1 MTRRTL
7 DTSANC
13 LLPPQMQAIE
23 CKSRVV
29 LKNNSFFGEF
39 SDCRM
44 TANTDSLLQT
54 PPHDK
59 HPMVNTLGTL
69 TAIVLAFSAFV
80 AYKNKGAFEAQVE
93 QVKAEESDQARLTN
107 SYQGLRGE
115 ITALEAT
122 KEEASEERDG
132 LRGEVEKQTTANAAV
147 QAEIDTTQKELDSTK
162 NEVADAQEKLKELGD
177 LEELAPKIERLQASI
192 AELKG
197 QVATLNTEIER
208 LRGEKTSTGQVLVA
222 AKNKQSQI
230 TSGQSFPTMKTT
242 IRSIDRRLGIVTLAA
257 GIRSGVI
264 GGSRVAVIR
273 GGEKIAEL
281 NVKAVSANLAT
292 ADVIQSSL
300 QEGLDVAPGDVV
312 IPVESATGGN

>member
-1 MTRRTL
+1 
-7 DTSANC
+7 
-13 LLPPQMQAIE
+13 MQAIE
-23 CKSRVV
+23 CKSQ
-29 LKNNSFFGEF
+29 LLIENNSFFGEF

-44 TANTDSLLQT
+44 AANTDSLSQT
-54 PPHDK
+54 PPYDK

-80 AYKNKGAFEAQVE
+80 AHKNKGEFKIQVAAVE
-93 QVKAEESDQARLTN
+93 KQNADKTENTKTFN
-107 SYQGLRGE
+107 GLLAD
-115 ITALEAT
+115 IAKLEAT
-122 KEEASEERDG
+122 KTEAEGKRDG
-132 LRGEVEKQTTANAAV
+132 LRAEVKKQTAANDAV
-147 QAEIDTTQKELDSTK
+147 QAEIDNKQKELDSTK

-222 AKNKQSQI
+222 AKTKQSQI

-300 QEGLDVAPGDVV
+300 QEGVDVAPGDIV
-312 IPVESATGGN
+312 IPVESATSGN

>member
-1 MTRRTL
+1 
-7 DTSANC
+7 
-13 LLPPQMQAIE
+13 MQAIE
-23 CKSRVV
+23 CKRRAL

-44 TANTDSLLQT
+44 PVKTGSLFQT

-59 HPMVNTLGTL
+59 YPMVNTLGIL

-80 AYKNKGAFEAQVE
+80 ALKNKELFEKAVIDTEQQKTDKKSLTSTYNGLVE
-93 QVKAEESDQARLTN
+93 DINELEAIREKAEASRDD
-107 SYQGLRGE
+107 LR
-115 ITALEAT
+115 
-122 KEEASEERDG
+122 SE
-132 LRGEVEKQTTANAAV
+132 VKKQTEANGAV
-147 QAEIDTTQKELDSTK
+147 ESQIKTNETELASTK
-162 NEVADAQEKLKELGD
+162 AEVADAQGKLKELGD

-192 AELKG
+192 AELKE

-208 LRGEKTSTGQVLVA
+208 LRGEKSSTSQVLVA
-222 AKNKQSQI
+222 AKTKQSQI

-273 GGEKIAEL
+273 AGEKIAEL

-292 ADVIQSSL
+292 ADVVQSSL
-300 QEGLDVAPGDVV
+300 QEGVDVAPGDIV
-312 IPVESATGGN
+312 IPVESASSAN